1 MYCQVITDVSFHQ
14 DTVLVNWFFIGFI
27 PKLRQQGNLHR
38 HANVAA
44 GVSLEEVD
52 PRDLCLMY
60 LHLPLKKNN
69 QMYVNTW
76 DLEPHGPFI
85 RGWLSIFGWFWN
97 SLLNRECLD
106 FTIPIHFKKVGFRYQ
121 DLDEFLD
128 GVSLMW
134 SWYTC
139 PKDPL
144 WPYNWSEWTCFFTV
158 WGSGIPD
165 VRHCFPALNW
175 DAENKD
181 SQMLNVIMQSIFTY
195 MWVVLGG

>member
-1 MYCQVITDVSFHQ
+1 MFLFTKILCWWTDSSLASYPNFASKGISTAMQ
-14 DTVLVNWFFIGFI
+14 T
-27 PKLRQQGNLHR
+27 LRRAWALKKWTDLR
-38 HANVAA
+38 
-44 GVSLEEVD
+44 D
-52 PRDLCLMY
+52 PCLMY
-60 LHLPLKKNN
+60 LHLPLKKNQPN
-69 QMYVNTW
+69 VRKH
-76 DLEPHGPFI
+76 LGPGTSWPSMKI

-175 DAENKD
+175 DAENR
-181 SQMLNVIMQSIFTY
+181 LPNA
-195 MWVVLGG
+195 

>member
-1 MYCQVITDVSFHQ
+1 
-14 DTVLVNWFFIGFI
+14 
-27 PKLRQQGNLHR
+27 
-38 HANVAA
+38 
-44 GVSLEEVD
+44 
-52 PRDLCLMY
+52 
-60 LHLPLKKNN
+60 
-69 QMYVNTW
+69 MYVNTW
-76 DLEPHGPFI
+76 DLEPHGHPFI

-195 MWVVLGG
+195 MWIKLMINAVRYSKHGASSIYSWCSATPFWFLVISLSQW